1 MSVEKLAYTLDETAK
16 ALTLSR
22 ATVFKL
28 VKSGRLRAVRV
39 GSRALIPVRELER
52 FLEVSK

>member
-1 MSVEKLAYTLDETAK
+1 MSVEKLAYTLEETAK

-39 GSRALIPVRELER
+39 GSRALIPVKELQR
-52 FLEVSK
+52 FLDGER

>member
-1 MSVEKLAYTLDETAK
+1 MSDIKLVFTLDEAAR

-22 ATVFKL
+22 SSVFKL

-39 GSRALIPVRELER
+39 GSRALIPRKELER
-52 FLEVSK
+52 FLNGER